1 LILLVGLRGRQ
12 SQTAESA
19 SCARGSVA
27 SSGTTTL
34 HGERC
39 PSRAGL
45 RRGTAARPV
54 RRRTVARASRFFA
67 RKGYELVS
75 LQEIGDAAGVSRG
88 LPSYLFG
95 SKQSLYEAVLA
106 RVITRAQETMARAY
120 TEGDQAASPEDAVES
135 FVGAFL
141 DFLSSDRNFLR
152 LMQREAL
159 GDGSRVTKFFGSA
172 VDEVSLPSGQ
182 PRRRPGSRQ
191 SASSSTSP
199 RSAGIRSHTSTRS
212 CPRSG

>member
-1 LILLVGLRGRQ
+1 MSPRN
-12 SQTAESA
+12 AET
-19 SCARGSVA
+19 RETV
-27 SSGTTTL
+27 L
-34 HGERC
+34 
-39 PSRAGL
+39 
-45 RRGTAARPV
+45 AA
-54 RRRTVARASRFFA
+54 AEELFA
-67 RKGYELVS
+67 RKGYDLVS

-141 DFLSSDRNFLR
+141 EFLSSDRNFLR

-172 VDEVSLPSGQ
+172 VDEGLAAV
-182 PRRRPGSRQ
+182 RP
-191 SASSSTSP
+191 AAEK
-199 RSAGIRSHTSTRS
+199 AGIAPERLVLDLTALCWYPFAHEHTLLPALRMKPRDPTFLDEHKRHIGDLVRAMTR
-212 CPRSG
+212 RG